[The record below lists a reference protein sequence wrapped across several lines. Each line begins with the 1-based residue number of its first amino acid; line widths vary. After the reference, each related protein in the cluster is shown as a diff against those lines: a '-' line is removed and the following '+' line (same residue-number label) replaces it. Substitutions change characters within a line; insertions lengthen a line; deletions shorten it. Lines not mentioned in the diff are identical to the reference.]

1 MATSS
6 CWWMARSSP
15 YWELAFF
22 SGPFLPHQPGC
33 TALVQPRSSMV
44 LGSHPSI
51 DSCPLPEL
59 EAPTLCSRG
68 GSDEDA

>member
-22 SGPFLPHQPGC
+22 SRPFLPHQPGC
-33 TALVQPRSSMV
+33 TAEVFHGFRISPK
-44 LGSHPSI
+44 H
-51 DSCPLPEL
+51 
-59 EAPTLCSRG
+59 
-68 GSDEDA
+68 